1 MSRSASARLR
11 RIKEN
16 SCSMRS
22 VTSIKGAAAPAN
34 PIKVISASKLWRCG
48 VALHTEKT
56 AIECDDAER

>member
-22 VTSIKGAAAPAN
+22 MTSIKGAAPSESYQSDFR
-34 PIKVISASKLWRCG
+34 VGVVEMWGSSAHGENR
-48 VALHTEKT
+48 
-56 AIECDDAER
+56 D